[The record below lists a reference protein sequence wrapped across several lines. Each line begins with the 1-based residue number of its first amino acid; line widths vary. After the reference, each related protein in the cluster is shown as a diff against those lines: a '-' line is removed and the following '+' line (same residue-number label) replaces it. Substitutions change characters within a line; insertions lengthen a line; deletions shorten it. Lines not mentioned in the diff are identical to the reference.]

1 MNTITRMDI
10 PIDSLKSP
18 KTAIDVSSQKNMDR
32 FMNTLNQTK
41 AGSTPPDILVPYRL
55 ISVKKNKNFFMQ
67 IRLLNQEVV
76 QSKQL
81 KAH

>member
-1 MNTITRMDI
+1 MKFFSGGPEQLQLYYLYLRRAEM
-10 PIDSLKSP
+10 
-18 KTAIDVSSQKNMDR
+18 QKL
-32 FMNTLNQTK
+32 TLT
-41 AGSTPPDILVPYRL
+41 LVPYRL